1 MSITQ
6 QCEAP
11 TYPVTTHPG
20 DSEAYFATDE
30 FKSEETRC
38 STTINGSNDL
48 TNCIM
53 DQLTFANREAVRS
66 TPLNR
71 TNLFPATLKSTNW
84 DITIP
89 NESKPRGKLI
99 RSQLAKSLTQAL
111 ANLS

>member
-6 QCEAP
+6 QCDAP
-11 TYPVTTHPG
+11 TYPVTTNSG
-20 DSEAYFATDE
+20 DSQAHFATDE
-30 FKSEETRC
+30 FKFEETRC
-38 STTINGSNDL
+38 STTTNGSNDL

-66 TPLNR
+66 APMNR
-71 TNLFPATLKSTNW
+71 SNLFPATLKSTNW